1 MREEVIHDVTAVILA
16 GGKGNRLGYNKALL
30 KMGETYL
37 LEIIASNIKA
47 ISDRIL
53 LVVSPNDYN
62 HLLSI
67 HSSLLL
73 SSNCVS
79 VICDSIPDQGPLL
92 GLIEALEWSDKE
104 WIFLVGCD
112 MPFIM
117 KSLVKLIYQSRKKD
131 SQVLVP
137 QLNGFLEPLHAFYH
151 RSCLK
156 AAEIAY
162 KQGKRKIKDFYPFV
176 NVSVF
181 EEKAMSVIKNYQ
193 ISFFN
198 INSAEDLQRAQKIFT
213 CIQKMSMVE
222 ATLIE
227 GTDSNRQAVAT

>member
-1 MREEVIHDVTAVILA
+1 VCEDLIRGVTAVILA
-16 GGKGNRLGYNKALL
+16 GGKGNRLGCNKALL
-30 KMGETYL
+30 KIGDTYL
-37 LEIIASNIKA
+37 LEILVSNIKA
-47 ISDRIL
+47 MSDRIL
-53 LVVSPNDYN
+53 LVVSPHDYN

-67 HSSLLL
+67 HSSLF

-79 VICDSIPDQGPLL
+79 VICDSIPNQGPLL
-92 GLIEALEWSDKE
+92 GLIEALKWSDEE

-112 MPFIM
+112 MPFIE
-117 KSLVKLIYQSRKKD
+117 KPLVRLIYQSRKKG

-137 QLNGFLEPLHAFYH
+137 QLNNFLEPLHAFYH

-156 AAEIAY
+156 AAETAY

-176 NVSVF
+176 NVSVL
-181 EEKAMSVIKNYQ
+181 EEKAMRVIKDYQ

-213 CIQKMSMVE
+213 CIQKMSMEE
-222 ATLIE
+222 AILIE
-227 GTDSNRQAVAT
+227 GTDSNR

>member
-1 MREEVIHDVTAVILA
+1 VCEDLICGVTAVILA
-16 GGKGNRLGYNKALL
+16 GGRGKRLGYNKALL
-30 KMGETYL
+30 KMGDTYL
-37 LEIIASNIKA
+37 LEIIVRNIKA

-53 LVVSPNDYN
+53 FVVSPNDYS

-67 HSSLLL
+67 HSSLL

-79 VICDSIPDQGPLL
+79 VICDSIPNQGPLL
-92 GLIEALEWSDKE
+92 GLIEALKWSNEE

-112 MPFIM
+112 MPFIE
-117 KSLVKLIYQSRKKD
+117 KPLVKLIYQSRKSG

-137 QLNGFLEPLHAFYH
+137 RLNGFLEPLHAFYH

-156 AAEIAY
+156 AAETAY

-176 NVSVF
+176 NVSVL
-181 EEKAMSVIKNYQ
+181 EEKAMRVIKNYQ

-213 CIQKMSMVE
+213 CIQKMSTVE

>member
-1 MREEVIHDVTAVILA
+1 VCEDLICGVTAVILA
-16 GGKGNRLGYNKALL
+16 GGKGKRLGYNKALL
-30 KMGETYL
+30 KMGDTYL
-37 LEIIASNIKA
+37 LEIIVRNIKA

-53 LVVSPNDYN
+53 FVVSPNDYS

-67 HSSLLL
+67 HSSLL

-79 VICDSIPDQGPLL
+79 VICDSIPNQGPLL
-92 GLIEALEWSDKE
+92 GLIEALKWSNEE

-112 MPFIM
+112 MPFIE
-117 KSLVKLIYQSRKKD
+117 KPLVKLIYQSRKSG

-137 QLNGFLEPLHAFYH
+137 RLNGFLEPLHAFYH

-156 AAEIAY
+156 AAETAY

-176 NVSVF
+176 NVSVL
-181 EEKAMSVIKNYQ
+181 EEKAMRVIKNYQ

-213 CIQKMSMVE
+213 CIQKMSMEE
-222 ATLIE
+222 AILIE
-227 GTDSNRQAVAT
+227 GIDSNR

>member
-1 MREEVIHDVTAVILA
+1 MCEDLIRGVTAVILA
-16 GGKGNRLGYNKALL
+16 GGKGNRLGCNKALL
-30 KMGETYL
+30 KIGDTYL
-37 LEIIASNIKA
+37 LEILVSNIKA
-47 ISDRIL
+47 MSDRIL
-53 LVVSPNDYN
+53 LVVSPYDYN

-67 HSSLLL
+67 HSSLF

-79 VICDSIPDQGPLL
+79 VICDSIPNQGPLL
-92 GLIEALEWSDKE
+92 GLIEALKWSDEE

-112 MPFIM
+112 MPFIE
-117 KSLVKLIYQSRKKD
+117 KPLVRLIYQSRKKG

-137 QLNGFLEPLHAFYH
+137 QLNNFLEPLHAFYH

-156 AAEIAY
+156 AAETAY

-176 NVSVF
+176 NVSVL
-181 EEKAMSVIKNYQ
+181 EEKAMRVIKDYQ

-213 CIQKMSMVE
+213 CIQKMSMEE
-222 ATLIE
+222 AILIE
-227 GTDSNRQAVAT
+227 GTDSNR

>member
-1 MREEVIHDVTAVILA
+1 MCEDLICGVTAVILA
-16 GGKGNRLGYNKALL
+16 GGRGKRLGYNKALL
-30 KMGETYL
+30 KMGDTYL
-37 LEIIASNIKA
+37 LEIIVRNIKA

-53 LVVSPNDYN
+53 FVVSPNDYS

-67 HSSLLL
+67 HSSLL

-79 VICDSIPDQGPLL
+79 VICDSIPNQGPLL
-92 GLIEALEWSDKE
+92 GLIEALKWSDEE

-112 MPFIM
+112 MPFIE
-117 KSLVKLIYQSRKKD
+117 KPLVRLIYQSRKKG

-137 QLNGFLEPLHAFYH
+137 QLNNFLEPLHAFYH

-156 AAEIAY
+156 AAETAY

-176 NVSVF
+176 NVSVL
-181 EEKAMSVIKNYQ
+181 EEKAMSLIKNYQ

-198 INSAEDLQRAQKIFT
+198 INSTEDLQRAQKIFS
-213 CIQKMSMVE
+213 CIQKMSMEE
-222 ATLIE
+222 AILIE
-227 GTDSNRQAVAT
+227 GIDSNR

>member
-1 MREEVIHDVTAVILA
+1 MCEDLICGVTAVILA
-16 GGKGNRLGYNKALL
+16 GGKGKRLGYNKALL
-30 KMGETYL
+30 KMGDTYL
-37 LEIIASNIKA
+37 LEIIVRNIKA

-53 LVVSPNDYN
+53 FVVSPNDYS

-67 HSSLLL
+67 HSSLL

-79 VICDSIPDQGPLL
+79 VICDSIPNQGPLL
-92 GLIEALEWSDKE
+92 GLIEALKWSNEE

-112 MPFIM
+112 MPFIE
-117 KSLVKLIYQSRKKD
+117 KPLVKLIYQSRKSG

-137 QLNGFLEPLHAFYH
+137 RLNGFLEPLHAFYH

-156 AAEIAY
+156 AAETAY

-176 NVSVF
+176 NVSVL
-181 EEKAMSVIKNYQ
+181 EEKAMRVIKNYQ

-213 CIQKMSMVE
+213 CIQKMSTVE

>member
-1 MREEVIHDVTAVILA
+1 MCEDLICGVTAVILA
-16 GGKGNRLGYNKALL
+16 GGKGKRLGYNKALL
-30 KMGETYL
+30 KMGDTYL
-37 LEIIASNIKA
+37 LEIIVRNIKA

-53 LVVSPNDYN
+53 FVVSPNDYS

-67 HSSLLL
+67 HSSLL

-79 VICDSIPDQGPLL
+79 VICDSIPNQGPLL
-92 GLIEALEWSDKE
+92 GLIEALKWSNEE

-112 MPFIM
+112 MPFIE
-117 KSLVKLIYQSRKKD
+117 KPLVKLIYQSRKSG

-137 QLNGFLEPLHAFYH
+137 RLNGFLEPLHAFYH

-156 AAEIAY
+156 AAETAY
-162 KQGKRKIKDFYPFV
+162 RQGKRKIKDFYPFV
-176 NVSVF
+176 NVSVL
-181 EEKAMSVIKNYQ
+181 EEKAMRVIKNYQ